1 MISAEYENV
10 AIEIEQ
16 QVIQVIKGMRQ
27 EGPTDKESGGM
38 LIGSILTNSND
49 IIIKDYTFPQKG
61 DYQSR
66 YRFIRREKSHNALL
80 QQKWEESNKTVMY
93 MGEWH
98 THPEIDPHYSRQ
110 DLRNW
115 KKLLSKS
122 KTFSDYLVFIIG
134 GINTYKVWVGSREN
148 GDIVLVYK
156 GAYNE
161 SNKFN

>member
-66 YRFIRREKSHNALL
+66 YRFIRREKSHNA
-80 QQKWEESNKTVMY
+80 
-93 MGEWH
+93 
-98 THPEIDPHYSRQ
+98 
-110 DLRNW
+110 
-115 KKLLSKS
+115 
-122 KTFSDYLVFIIG
+122 
-134 GINTYKVWVGSREN
+134 
-148 GDIVLVYK
+148 
-156 GAYNE
+156 
-161 SNKFN
+161 